1 MRQGIEIL
9 INYLFYE
16 RYTEIYSWKV
26 VNFGNFCI
34 FFRPLSILQ
43 RCLTNILAPVSI
55 IGRCHST
62 AVDNNSRL
70 HG

>member
-26 VNFGNFCI
+26 VNFGNFCV
-34 FFRPLSILQ
+34 FFGLYRSSKD
-43 RCLTNILAPVSI
+43 A
-55 IGRCHST
+55 
-62 AVDNNSRL
+62 SRIY
-70 HG
+70 